1 MDHFIS
7 TESAASLPLFDS
19 ADGTGR
25 ALNASIFCD
34 EVFAW
39 MVPGFRVEEENEM
52 RKVQENP
59 SIPLA
64 TKLFKNELLS
74 QLFPFLLW
82 FKSVVLYSFPLLF
95 FLFFSLFLLHTPGC
109 SFFIP
114 LYILPT
120 IKKGVI
126 RLVALFLPS
135 LVRR

>member
-25 ALNASIFCD
+25 AARAFRRSLNASIFCD

-39 MVPGFRVEEENEM
+39 MVPGFRAEEENGM

-82 FKSVVLYSFPLLF
+82 FESVVLYSFSLL
-95 FLFFSLFLLHTPGC
+95 LFFSLSHSLLHQAVRFLSPST
-109 SFFIP
+109 S
-114 LYILPT
+114 YQQS
-120 IKKGVI
+120 KKG
-126 RLVALFLPS
+126 
-135 LVRR
+135 